1 MGAKEGPRLAALLV
15 SAANPTPDQ
24 SVRTL
29 PGNRRNLSRTEAL
42 SSCRS
47 SVVLSSLLQAL
58 RLACR
63 PATADPRPATAD
75 PLRSTEGLCDLRVL
89 CTSQKVRGRENWGLD
104 LGTGRELV
112 VSPPGNKKG
121 HLLAFPEPSDGLE
134 PSTPSLPWNFSGNR
148 SQRTAT

>member
-15 SAANPTPDQ
+15 SAADPTPDQ

-29 PGNRRNLSRTEAL
+29 PGNRRNRSRTEAL

-58 RLACR
+58 RLAC
-63 PATADPRPATAD
+63 RPATAD

-112 VSPPGNKKG
+112 VSPPGNTKG

-134 PSTPSLPWNFSGNR
+134 PST
-148 SQRTAT
+148 

>member
-29 PGNRRNLSRTEAL
+29 PGNGRNLSRTEAL

-89 CTSQKVRGRENWGLD
+89 CTSPKGARARD
-104 LGTGRELV
+104 LGTRFGDRSRAGRIT
-112 VSPPGNKKG
+112 S
-121 HLLAFPEPSDGLE
+121 
-134 PSTPSLPWNFSGNR
+134 R
-148 SQRTAT
+148 Q

>member
-1 MGAKEGPRLAALLV
+1 MGVKEGPRLAALLV

-63 PATADPRPATAD
+63 PATADPPPATAYPSVARRGSVICESSVQAKRCAGARIGD
-75 PLRSTEGLCDLRVL
+75 SIWGQVESWSYHLQATKKAICWPFQSPLTDSNRR
-89 CTSQKVRGRENWGLD
+89 
-104 LGTGRELV
+104 
-112 VSPPGNKKG
+112 PP
-121 HLLAFPEPSDGLE
+121 PYDG
-134 PSTPSLPWNFSGNR
+134 
-148 SQRTAT
+148 